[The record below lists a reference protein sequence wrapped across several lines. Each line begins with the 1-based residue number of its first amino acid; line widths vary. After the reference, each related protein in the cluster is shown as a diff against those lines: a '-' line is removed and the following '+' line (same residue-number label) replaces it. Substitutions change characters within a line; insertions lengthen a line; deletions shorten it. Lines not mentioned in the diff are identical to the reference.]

1 MKVKIDLSGLKQQR
15 RVMIVLSSLC
25 LAMSLTSCANKP
37 VKPLVTEPVL
47 LSPPESALT
56 PCEVPEFTGIT
67 WGDGGLYAMELKR
80 ELRICKGRLDEVID
94 WRQRVGSKT

>member
-1 MKVKIDLSGLKQQR
+1 MISKMVSRGIDNASLRTRNSVDHLRQA
-15 RVMIVLSSLC
+15 SSLPSINSFAC
-25 LAMSLTSCANKP
+25 FI
-37 VKPLVTEPVL
+37 
-47 LSPPESALT
+47 SAEWISQQLKSAGT

-94 WRQRVGSKT
+94 WRQNVGRKT

>member
-1 MKVKIDLSGLKQQR
+1 MKVNYRLHGLRQQR

-25 LAMSLTSCANKP
+25 LVMSLASCANKP
-37 VKPLVTEPVL
+37 AKPLVTESAL
-47 LSPPESALT
+47 LLPPESALT

>member
-1 MKVKIDLSGLKQQR
+1 MKVNYRLHGLKQQR

-25 LAMSLTSCANKP
+25 LVMSLTSCVNNP
-37 VKPLVTEPVL
+37 VKPPITKPVL
-47 LSPPESALT
+47 LLPPESALT

-94 WRQRVGSKT
+94 WRQRVGNKT